1 MDIASIKSKDDLP
14 KELSVLQSFA
24 WELLLRH
31 QQLHERYMLL
41 TKQKYGRSSE
51 KIEELEAVQ
60 QEMDELLAQ
69 LEAAMDSRTE
79 EESFET
85 ITIDKH
91 TRRRRHPGRNVIPD
105 TVETEEIVHDVPEEE
120 KQCDCCGN
128 KKVEINRKEHTV
140 ITRIPAKY
148 KKIVHIRPVYGC
160 PKCKYSISVAEPVV
174 LPIPKGLADV
184 SLLLFV
190 IVSKYRYHLPL
201 YRIQRQIFHESGIW
215 FTRSTF
221 VSWLRHLYK
230 SVRRIHYELMGEYK
244 RSFLKHADE
253 SPIKVRIPDVTGKHH
268 EGRMWVG
275 IGKNDPGG
283 PVVAVFHYDHSR
295 SGNAALQFLR
305 GSRSGDVLMVDG
317 CDSYNKPVQKY
328 SLVVLNCMAHA
339 RRKFKEALD
348 TGYKSEY
355 CKKVLRKIGQLYR
368 LERFADKL
376 DANKERRYQL
386 RQMYSKKILDE
397 IKELLTNPGFT
408 VLPSRKVGE
417 AVNYMLNH
425 WEPLTRF
432 TKNGFYPIDNNPVER
447 IIRPLAIGR
456 KNWMFAGSEAG
467 AKWCSVYYSIFA
479 TCQLNGIDPEKYLE
493 DVLMRLA
500 IRPEN
505 ADVKDLLPGNW
516 AENKSGVE
524 IKYPKN

>member
-1 MDIASIKSKDDLP
+1 MDISAIKSKDDLP
-14 KELSVLQSFA
+14 KEMTKLQSFT
-24 WELLLRH
+24 WELMLHYQR
-31 QQLHERYMLL
+31 LHERYMLL
-41 TKQKYGRSSE
+41 TKQKYGQSSE
-51 KIEELEAVQ
+51 KMEELEAVQ
-60 QEMDELLAQ
+60 QEMDELFAQ
-69 LEAAMDSRTE
+69 LEASMDSCSE

-85 ITIDKH
+85 TTIDEH

-105 TVETEEIVHDVPEEE
+105 MVQTEEIIHDVSTEE
-120 KQCDCCGN
+120 KRCDCCGN
-128 KKVEINRKEHTV
+128 EKVEINRKEHTV

-148 KKIVHIRPVYGC
+148 KKILHIRPVYGC

-221 VSWLRHLYK
+221 VSWLRYLYK

-253 SPIKVRIPDVTGKHH
+253 SPIKVRLPEVSGKHH
-268 EGRMWVG
+268 DGRMWVG
-275 IGKNDPGG
+275 LGKNDPGG
-283 PVVAVFHYDHSR
+283 PFVAVFHYDHRR
-295 SGNAALQFLR
+295 SGNAALQFLK
-305 GSRSGDVLMVDG
+305 GSNSGDVLMVDG

-348 TGYKSEY
+348 TGYKSDY
-355 CKKVLRKIGQLYR
+355 CRKMLRKIGQLYR
-368 LERFADKL
+368 LERFADKV
-376 DANKERRYQL
+376 DADTEKRCQL
-386 RQMYSKKILDE
+386 RQLYSKKILDE
-397 IKELLTNPGFT
+397 IKEFLMNPDFT
-408 VLPSRKVGE
+408 LLPSRKVGE

-425 WEPLTRF
+425 WKPLTRYIE
-432 TKNGFYPIDNNPVER
+432 NGFYPIDNNPVER
-447 IIRPLAIGR
+447 IIRTLAIGR

-467 AKWCSVYYSIFA
+467 AKWCAAYYSIFA
-479 TCQLNGIDPEKYLE
+479 TCQINGIDAEKYLQ

-505 ADVKDLLPGNW
+505 ADVKDLLPVNW
-516 AENKSGVE
+516 AKNEVLPE